1 MCRCLNECSMAFRYT
16 HRRVATAGTSARVT
30 ACVIPMAICRRAR
43 RPLDEAITAVA
54 DIRWNAVMARTWMFG
69 MAAAT
74 RTGLCLGDFRT
85 GLGIIDIDG
94 RPRSGGVES
103 ARRKPRACSLHV
115 DAVLA
120 RVRPLS
126 GASSSGVSDC
136 SGLARHRSQFRE
148 AVSWLR
154 GSRNHLSGERNLNP
168 GPAKTSGNER
178 WA

>member
-1 MCRCLNECSMAFRYT
+1 
-16 HRRVATAGTSARVT
+16 
-30 ACVIPMAICRRAR
+30 MAICRRAR

-54 DIRWNAVMARTWMFG
+54 DIRCNAVMARTWMFG

-85 GLGIIDIDG
+85 GLSIIDIDG

-115 DAVLA
+115 EAVLA

-126 GASSSGVSDC
+126 VVTSSGVSDC
-136 SGLARHRSQFRE
+136 SDWPVTDLDSVKRFRGFAALETIYPANETSFLIRRRPPETGVRHNLTSNDSGGCHEHDCKRSRQR
-148 AVSWLR
+148 
-154 GSRNHLSGERNLNP
+154 
-168 GPAKTSGNER
+168 TSGTANH
-178 WA
+178 